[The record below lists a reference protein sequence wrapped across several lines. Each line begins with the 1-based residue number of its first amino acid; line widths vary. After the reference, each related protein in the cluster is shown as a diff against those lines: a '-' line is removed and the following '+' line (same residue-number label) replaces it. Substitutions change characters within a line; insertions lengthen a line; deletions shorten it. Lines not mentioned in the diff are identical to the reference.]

1 MGITVL
7 FPRRCGLEN
16 GAVMN
21 RNRFVSGPVYTLIAT
36 ALLAALPASANQL
49 YFNDFE
55 SNSTTGWSVNSLDST
70 PGTVAHPSDRF
81 LGRFARNDMATLE
94 LGGLT
99 PHSTITL
106 EFDFYAIRSWDG
118 NNEDFGAD
126 LFLLFAEGVPQPLLL
141 TSFSNTFLPGFTQ
154 TFPFT
159 YDPSNL
165 AQNAPQTGAFETGTL
180 GYLSAT
186 GTPEDAVYRMSFTFA
201 HTSSTLRLNFLGWD
215 LQDVG
220 DEAWGLDNVRIQA
233 DVPEPS
239 TFVLLGA
246 GGFALTLL
254 RRRRLR

>member
-1 MGITVL
+1 
-7 FPRRCGLEN
+7 
-16 GAVMN
+16 MN
-21 RNRFVSGPVYTLIAT
+21 RNSFVRGSVYTL
-36 ALLAALPASANQL
+36 LAAAMLAATPARANQL
-49 YFNDFE
+49 YFNDFQ
-55 SNSTTGWSVNSLDST
+55 SGSTTGWSVNSLDST

-94 LGGLT
+94 LGGLA

-126 LFLLFAEGVPQPLLL
+126 LFLVFAVGAPQPLLL

-154 TFPFT
+154 SFPFT
-159 YDPSNL
+159 YDPSNMSE
-165 AQNAPQTGAFETGTL
+165 NAPQSGALETGTL

-220 DEAWGLDNVRIQA
+220 DEAWGLDNVRILA

-239 TFVLLGA
+239 TFVLASA
-246 GGFALTLL
+246 GGLALALL
-254 RRRRLR
+254 RRRRSR